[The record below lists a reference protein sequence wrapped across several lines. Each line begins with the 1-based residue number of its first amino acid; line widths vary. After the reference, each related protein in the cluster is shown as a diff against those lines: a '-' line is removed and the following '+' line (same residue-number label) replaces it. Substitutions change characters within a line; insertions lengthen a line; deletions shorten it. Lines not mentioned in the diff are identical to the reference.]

1 MHNTRTWAFWSN
13 PTRTWPEVKKPYSS
27 DPAGDLSL
35 VCRQGQA
42 GWANATI
49 SIRQK
54 SYYVLAR
61 VQPSLERKH
70 AVPCEG
76 LAARYP
82 LPHSLRPRLLLSQ
95 RVSWTIGAQGRRHH
109 CWLWRK
115 TRPGKSSIN
124 IWWGWDLILPLH
136 RLLRPWNFL
145 KQNLGFCLSRLI
157 FSCSN
162 RKPTLHRH
170 THFSCLI
177 HSSGFELR

>member
-1 MHNTRTWAFWSN
+1 MGRLAE
-13 PTRTWPEVKKPYSS
+13 PMQLYRL
-27 DPAGDLSL
+27 GL
-35 VCRQGQA
+35 
-42 GWANATI
+42 
-49 SIRQK
+49 QK

-70 AVPCEG
+70 AVPREG

-82 LPHSLRPRLLLSQ
+82 LPHCLRPRLLLSQ

-145 KQNLGFCLSRLI
+145 KQNLGFSLSRWI
-157 FSCSN
+157 FSCSI
-162 RKPTLHRH
+162 RTPTLHRDI
-170 THFSCLI
+170 TLFRENTYIRIWATLIYLISCL
-177 HSSGFELR
+177 